1 MFRQS
6 PEHYFY
12 ISILLIYSFTFQIP
26 LIALAGSPH
35 ASLRESSLSSHS
47 GYRAERAPVVAS
59 SPAEVR
65 PDASSTGNISPLAVG
80 PITATNRDSFADP
93 NLDGKVQQ
101 GETITYTVVITN
113 TGTNDA
119 LNVAYNDNISVNTST
134 LVPGS
139 SGISPIIV
147 GDSYS
152 AIGNVKINSANIVGA
167 GHSVLDN
174 DPPSSTVSGVTTANN
189 GTVLMNSDGTFTYNP
204 AAGFSGTDSFFYAV
218 SNSFGPGTAKVTITV
233 SAPIWFV
240 NSGAASNGNGTLSS
254 PFNCLTGAGCF
265 SSINDGAA
273 NHAKAGDTIFMYASA
288 TTYAGGLTL
297 LNNQKLIG
305 QGASSGTTL
314 AAIAGVTVPPGSD
327 PLPTLNGD
335 PSTLNITTIVASTN
349 GVNLTSNDTFNYT
362 LRGFT
367 IGNTTGFKIASGAT
381 LRHSTASLRLPAAQ
395 RRAST

>member
-47 GYRAERAPVVAS
+47 GYRAERAPVLAAP
-59 SPAEVR
+59 PAEVG
-65 PDASSTGNISPLAVG
+65 PDASSPGNISPLAVG

-174 DPPSSTVSGVTTANN
+174 DPPSSTVSGFGSSQATANTTVPNGSNTVTTANN

-288 TTYAGGLTL
+288 T
-297 LNNQKLIG
+297 
-305 QGASSGTTL
+305 
-314 AAIAGVTVPPGSD
+314 
-327 PLPTLNGD
+327 
-335 PSTLNITTIVASTN
+335 
-349 GVNLTSNDTFNYT
+349 
-362 LRGFT
+362 
-367 IGNTTGFKIASGAT
+367 
-381 LRHSTASLRLPAAQ
+381 
-395 RRAST
+395 